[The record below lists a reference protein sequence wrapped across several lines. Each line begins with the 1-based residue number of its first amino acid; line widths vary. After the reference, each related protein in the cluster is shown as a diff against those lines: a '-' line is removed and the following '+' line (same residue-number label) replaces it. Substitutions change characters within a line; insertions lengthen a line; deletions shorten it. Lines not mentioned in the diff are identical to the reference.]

1 MERLEISVEGM
12 TCGGCVNGIQR
23 SLLSHEGVISASAD
37 LDSSI
42 VSIEFDSEVIEQDT
56 IKQAIIT
63 AGLIING

>member
-12 TCGGCVNGIQR
+12 TCGGCVNSIQ
-23 SLLSHEGVISASAD
+23 STLLSHEGVISASAD

-42 VSIEFDSEVIEQDT
+42 VNIEFDSEVIEQDT

-63 AGLIING
+63 AGFIING